1 MRTALLPALFILL
14 LWGAWPLLAK
24 VSVGR
29 LGMHA
34 LFWSQVSGLLV
45 VGLYLLW
52 TRQSWTVR
60 DPVGF
65 AASVMSGI
73 IVAAGSLLF
82 YHLLRKHPA
91 AVITFLTGLYP
102 VVSLL
107 LAWVILHE
115 RVSALQMAGILLA
128 VAALALLAW

>member
-1 MRTALLPALFILL
+1 MRTTLLPALFILL
-14 LWGAWPLLAK
+14 LWGTWPLFAK

-29 LGMHA
+29 LGMPA

-52 TRQSWTVR
+52 TRHAWVVN

-65 AASVMSGI
+65 AASVLGGVT
-73 IVAAGSLLF
+73 VATGSLLF
-82 YHLLRKHPA
+82 YHLLRKHPT
-91 AVITFLTGLYP
+91 AVIVFLTGLYP

-107 LAWVILHE
+107 LAWLLLHE
-115 RVSALQMAGILLA
+115 RVSAVQMAGILLA
-128 VAALALLAW
+128 LAALILLTR